1 MKTLMIAGL
10 AVAAVFLSTAA
21 HASSW
26 TCYRVVDGKGDG
38 GFVKVDADS
47 EAEAVRKAVAM
58 YRDMGKKV
66 DSADCRRN

>member
-10 AVAAVFLSTAA
+10 AVAAVFLSTEARA
-21 HASSW
+21 DSW

-38 GFVKVDADS
+38 GFVKVDASSQS
-47 EAEAVRKAVAM
+47 EAAMKAVAM

>member
-10 AVAAVFLSTAA
+10 AVAAVFLSTEA

-38 GFVKVDADS
+38 GFVKVDAASES
-47 EAEAVRKAVAM
+47 EAIIKAIAM
-58 YRDMGKKV
+58 YKDMGKRV
-66 DSADCRRN
+66 DTADCRRN